1 MIRLSRRSL
10 VDLGLLILVNA
21 MWGAQFTAYKLVS
34 SDMGPVTVSAWIF
47 LVAGIVLA
55 PFVVRE
61 RRHGLRVQKS
71 DAQDSD
77 NDRSLLSKRNLAGFV
92 AISVFGLVPASAFMA
107 WGVARSTASNS
118 ALINLTIPIITALLA
133 VAMLGERMTA
143 ARWSS
148 LFVSL
153 AGVLILSDFDWRHM
167 ALTSNRFLLGNLLV
181 LLSCACSSFYNV
193 CSKELLRR
201 FSPVEVLTFGYFLA
215 VLVTIPLLCWIE
227 PFSPS
232 VAPPLFVCN
241 LDRIASARGLRLG
254 PGHGSVDVFAETA
267 GRKPGI
273 CLGLSAPISG
283 GPDLS
288 DISGREDHRH
298 DGSGAADPGRDD
310 TSSFRWIVERLT
322 RANRRFGGG
331 VRRCCRC
338 PILTARSALPSG

>member
-10 VDLGLLILVNA
+10 VDLGMLILVNA

-47 LVAGIVLA
+47 LIAGIVLA
-55 PFVVRE
+55 PFVIRE
-61 RRHGLRVQKS
+61 RRRDPQAQKS
-71 DAQDSD
+71 DAHDSD

-143 ARWSS
+143 ARWAS
-148 LFVSL
+148 LLVSL

-167 ALTSNRFLLGNLLV
+167 TLTSNRFLLGNLLV

-201 FSPVEVLTFGYFLA
+201 FTPVEVLTIGYFLA
-215 VLVTIPLLCWIE
+215 ALVSIPLLCWIE
-227 PFSPS
+227 PFSLPS
-232 VAPPLFVCN
+232 LRHYSSATWIGLILLGVFVWGLAMVLWMSLLKRLDVSQASVSVYLLPFLGVLISALFLGEKITGMMVLGGSVTLAGTILIVS
-241 LDRIASARGLRLG
+241 LDR
-254 PGHGSVDVFAETA
+254 
-267 GRKPGI
+267 
-273 CLGLSAPISG
+273 
-283 GPDLS
+283 
-288 DISGREDHRH
+288 
-298 DGSGAADPGRDD
+298 
-310 TSSFRWIVERLT
+310 
-322 RANRRFGGG
+322 
-331 VRRCCRC
+331 
-338 PILTARSALPSG
+338 

>member
-47 LVAGIVLA
+47 LIAGVVLA

-61 RRHGLRVQKS
+61 RRRGLQVQKS
-71 DAQDSD
+71 DGRDSD

-92 AISVFGLVPASAFMA
+92 AIGVFALVPASAFMA

-133 VAMLGERMTA
+133 VAMLRERMTA

-148 LFVSL
+148 LLVSL

-181 LLSCACSSFYNV
+181 LLSCTCSSFYNV

-201 FSPVEVLTFGYFLA
+201 FTPVEVLTIGYFLA
-215 VLVTIPLLCWIE
+215 ALVSIPLLCWIE
-227 PFSPS
+227 PFSLPS
-232 VAPPLFVCN
+232 LRHYSSATWIGLILLGVFVWGLAMVLWMSLLKRLDVSQASVSVYLLPFLGVLISALFLGEKITGMMVLGGSVTLAGTILIVS
-241 LDRIASARGLRLG
+241 LDR
-254 PGHGSVDVFAETA
+254 
-267 GRKPGI
+267 
-273 CLGLSAPISG
+273 
-283 GPDLS
+283 
-288 DISGREDHRH
+288 
-298 DGSGAADPGRDD
+298 
-310 TSSFRWIVERLT
+310 
-322 RANRRFGGG
+322 
-331 VRRCCRC
+331 
-338 PILTARSALPSG
+338 